1 MEFTVK
7 SEVTYKSN
15 DDFEMTNL
23 ADLQRAIISGEVEIN
38 VKRIA
43 LLDEDGDELVNSDDN
58 PEIIEGFMGVITD
71 TEEAQASLVFFF
83 LQPRNKNMPYNEDVY
98 KQQGDVLNEIFNVME
113 IIINSDRCLV
123 IKISRMLDYRII

>member
-7 SEVTYKSN
+7 SEVSYKAS
-15 DDFEMTNL
+15 DDFELKNI

-43 LLDEDGDELVNSDDN
+43 LLDENGDELVNSDDN

-71 TEEAQASLVFFF
+71 TEEA
-83 LQPRNKNMPYNEDVY
+83 
-98 KQQGDVLNEIFNVME
+98 
-113 IIINSDRCLV
+113 
-123 IKISRMLDYRII
+123 